1 MSKEIK
7 ATAVAGLLAAA
18 LCAGGCAPV
27 VAEAPFPARP
37 DGAEAGDLLGPFTG
51 RVIDAATSKP
61 LSGAVVFASWGFDT
75 GRGLVS
81 PSGGDSLSVETDSD
95 GRYQVPRL
103 PHVPRGRDRVARFT
117 LVVYKPGYLAWR
129 SDRRF
134 DDHSARRDFAQWNA
148 VAKLDRWSSGMSHV
162 KHLRFAGGAGAIKR
176 AMAGELVQASLE
188 LSGQTAAPVEDGGS
202 GGGPLLDVTALLSA
216 DELRAVTG
224 YAGAFEAG
232 RLGDLPQAS
241 HYDSRHF
248 KAVGKPE
255 SYDAAIRVWR
265 AATPQGAW
273 QRWEKV
279 VKEVPNSEIKDELGD
294 KSLRGH
300 DGKILAVAAID
311 KARRLVIQLTC
322 GIDQCRDHAQAV
334 ALLKRILAR
343 ADKLGAAPAAA
354 EEKKVEPPKEEEKK
368 PEGQAEQKPEE
379 KPEEKKEEK
388 KEESKPLP
396 AVEEN
401 QFKLREP
408 GLKR

>member
-7 ATAVAGLLAAA
+7 VTAVAAAGLVWL
-18 LCAGGCAPV
+18 LVGGCAPV
-27 VAEAPFPARP
+27 VAQAPFPARP
-37 DGAEAGDLLGPFTG
+37 DGAEAGDLLGPFSG
-51 RVIDAATSKP
+51 RVVDASTQKP

-95 GRYQVPRL
+95 GRYVVPRL
-103 PHVPRGRDRVARFT
+103 PNVPRGRDRVARFT
-117 LVVYKPGYLAWR
+117 LVVYKPGYIAWR

-134 DDHSARRDFAQWNA
+134 DDHSARRDFAQHNA
-148 VAKLDRWSSGMSHV
+148 VARLDRFPAGGSHV

-176 AMAGELVQASLE
+176 AMAGEIVQASLE
-188 LSGQTAAPVEDGGS
+188 LSGLQVTPTGEEPS

-224 YAGAFEAG
+224 YGGAFEAG
-232 RLGDLPQAS
+232 RLGDLPQTS
-241 HYDSRHF
+241 SYDSRHF

-265 AATPQGAW
+265 PATAVAAQ

-279 VKEVPNSEIKDELGD
+279 LQEVPNVEVKNELGD
-294 KSLRGH
+294 QSLRGH
-300 DGKILAVAAID
+300 DGKILAVAALD
-311 KARRLVIQLTC
+311 KGRRLVVQLTC
-322 GIDQCRDHAQAV
+322 GVDQCRDHAQAV

-343 ADKLGAAPAAA
+343 ADKLGTPAAEPKKT
-354 EEKKVEPPKEEEKK
+354 EEKKEEEKK
-368 PEGQAEQKPEE
+368 SEDKT
-379 KPEEKKEEK
+379 EEKKEETDEK
-388 KEESKPLP
+388 KSEP
-396 AVEEN
+396 APAEDN
-401 QFKLREP
+401 PFKLREP